1 MVLSPQFRSMRMGQV
16 LFSGFFPLDD
26 LLGQL
31 ACRCPLVWHLWHL
44 WLSLVMRLVLTFL
57 QNLQLHSLVCNPF
70 GMPSCVQYNL
80 LPFITVQRRRALL
93 MGKLMMLFI
102 AGVSVS

>member
-1 MVLSPQFRSMRMGQV
+1 MVLSPQLRLMRMGQD
-16 LFSGFFPLDD
+16 LFSVFFPLDG

-44 WLSLVMRLVLTFL
+44 RLSLATRLVLTFL

-70 GMPSCVQYNL
+70 GMPLCVQYNL
-80 LPFITVQRRRALL
+80 SPFITVQRRRALL

-102 AGVSVS
+102 AGVLVS